1 MDVSLGTLVGDN
13 AHRRPRSVPH
23 LWVMAF
29 QAGHADPHF
38 TIEVQPGSEVSIALS
53 RDDEQGNSVEI

>member
-1 MDVSLGTLVGDN
+1 
-13 AHRRPRSVPH
+13 
-23 LWVMAF
+23 MAF

-53 RDDEQGNSVEI
+53 RDDEQGEFGRDIRNVFGIAAGMRFLPLPPELFRTL